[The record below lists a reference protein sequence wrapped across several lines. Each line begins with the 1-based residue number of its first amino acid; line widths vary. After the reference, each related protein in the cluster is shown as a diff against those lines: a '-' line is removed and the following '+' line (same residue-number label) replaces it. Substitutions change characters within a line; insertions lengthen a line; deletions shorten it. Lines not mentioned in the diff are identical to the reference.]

1 MTPKIA
7 LIGRPNVGKSTLFNR
22 LIRSN
27 RAITHDRPGVTRDR
41 MEGTVRRDGEEWT
54 IIDTGG
60 VTLDENQTTAAEGP
74 NELRGFEE
82 EILRGVNEA
91 IGECVALCLVVDGRD
106 GLLPF
111 DRRLANFAR
120 KTGKP
125 ILLAVNKVDG
135 GELEE
140 EYTAEFHELGL
151 PMVAISGEHGFQIR
165 TFEEML
171 RDMIPVEDEEDE
183 FFAVEEYK
191 QLGLKVA
198 MLGRPNA
205 GKSSLINAMTQSE
218 RMIVSDVAG
227 TTRDSVD
234 VTYEIDD
241 MRYTFVDTAG
251 IRRRTKISDTVE
263 RYSVNSSIK
272 SSTKANVTLL
282 VIDGQEGLTTQDK
295 RLLKLLDERKT
306 PFMVLIN
313 KADLVEPRQ
322 MKEVVRDY
330 KHELGYCGHVP
341 VIHVSAHTRMN
352 LKKILPTAEKIWK
365 ECSVRVPT
373 SVLNRALDIVV
384 EKHQPPVVKR
394 VRPKFFYMTQA
405 ETLPPTFVF
414 FCNDHERLKEHYIR
428 YLEKAVRKLFKI
440 EHAPIRLKFR
450 SSHSKR
456 TFAKKKKKKK

>member
-1 MTPKIA
+1 MTSKIA

-41 MEGTVRRDGEEWT
+41 MEGFVRRDGEEWT

-60 VTLDENQTTAAEGP
+60 VTLDENQITAAQGP
-74 NELRGFEE
+74 NELRGFED
-82 EILRGVNEA
+82 EILRGVTEA
-91 IGECVALCLVVDGRD
+91 IEECAALCLVVDGRD

-111 DRRLANFAR
+111 DRRLATYAR
-120 KTGKP
+120 KTGLP
-125 ILLAVNKVDG
+125 VLLAVNKVDG

-140 EYTAEFHELGL
+140 EYTAEFHELGF
-151 PMVAISGEHGFQIR
+151 PMIAISGEHGFQMR
-165 TFEEML
+165 TFEMMLREML
-171 RDMIPVEDEEDE
+171 PEEDDEE
-183 FFAVEEYK
+183 FAAPEEYK
-191 QLGLKVA
+191 QLGLKIA

-205 GKSSLINAMTQSE
+205 GKSSLINALTQSE

-241 MRYTFVDTAG
+241 KRYTFVDTAG
-251 IRRRTKISDTVE
+251 IRRRTKITDTVE

-282 VIDGQEGLTTQDK
+282 VLDGQEGVTSQDK
-295 RLLKLLDERKT
+295 RLMKLLDERKT

-313 KADLVEPRQ
+313 KTDLVDPKQ
-322 MKEVVRDY
+322 MQEVRKIY
-330 KHELGYCGHVP
+330 QHELAYCGHVP
-341 VIHVSAHTRMN
+341 VLHVSAHTRMG
-352 LKKILPTAEKIWK
+352 LKKILPLAEQIWK
-365 ECSVRVPT
+365 ECSVRIPT
-373 SVLNRALDIVV
+373 SMLNRTLEEVV
-384 EKHQPPVVKR
+384 TKHQPPVVKR
-394 VRPKFFYMTQA
+394 VRPKFFFMTQA

-428 YLEKAVRKLFKI
+428 YLEKAVRKSFKI

-450 SSHSKR
+450 SSHTKR
-456 TFAKKKKKKK
+456 TFAKKKKKKR

>member
-1 MTPKIA
+1 MTAKIA

-41 MEGTVRRDGEEWT
+41 MEGIVRRDGEEWT

-60 VTLDENQTTAAEGP
+60 VTLDENQTTATEGP

-82 EILRGVNEA
+82 EILRGVTEA
-91 IGECVALCLVVDGRD
+91 IGECEALCLVVDGRD

-151 PMVAISGEHGFQIR
+151 PMIAISGEHGFQIR
-165 TFEEML
+165 TFELMLREML
-171 RDMIPVEDEEDE
+171 PEEPEAPE
-183 FFAVEEYK
+183 FAPVEEYK

-205 GKSSLINAMTQSE
+205 GKSSLINALTKSE

-234 VTYEIDD
+234 VTYENEEK
-241 MRYTFVDTAG
+241 RYTFVDTAG

-313 KADLVEPRQ
+313 KADLVAPREMQ
-322 MKEVVRDY
+322 EVRKMYKE
-330 KHELGYCGHVP
+330 ELAYCGHVP
-341 VIHVSAHTRMN
+341 VLHVSAHTRMN
-352 LKKILPTAEKIWK
+352 LKKILPLAEQIWE

-373 SVLNRALDIVV
+373 SLLNRTLEEVV
-384 EKHQPPVVKR
+384 TKHQPPVVKR

-428 YLEKAVRKLFKI
+428 YLEKAVRKSFKI
-440 EHAPIRLKFR
+440 AHAPIRLKFR

-456 TFAKKKKKKK
+456 TFPKKKKKKR

>member
-1 MTPKIA
+1 MTAKIA

-41 MEGTVRRDGEEWT
+41 MEGIVRRDGEEWT

-60 VTLDENQTTAAEGP
+60 VTLDENQTTATEGP

-82 EILRGVNEA
+82 EILRGVTEA
-91 IGECVALCLVVDGRD
+91 IGECEALCLVVDGRD

-151 PMVAISGEHGFQIR
+151 PMIAISGEHGFQIR
-165 TFEEML
+165 TFELML
-171 RDMIPVEDEEDE
+171 RDMLPEEPETPE
-183 FFAVEEYK
+183 FAPVEEYK

-205 GKSSLINAMTQSE
+205 GKSSLINALTKSE

-234 VTYEIDD
+234 VTYENDEK
-241 MRYTFVDTAG
+241 RYTFVDTAG

-313 KADLVEPRQ
+313 KADLVAPREMQ
-322 MKEVVRDY
+322 EVRKMYKE
-330 KHELGYCGHVP
+330 ELAYCGHVP
-341 VIHVSAHTRMN
+341 VLHVSAHTRMN
-352 LKKILPTAEKIWK
+352 LKKILPLAEQIWE
-365 ECSVRVPT
+365 ECSVRIPT
-373 SVLNRALDIVV
+373 SVLNRTLEEVV
-384 EKHQPPVVKR
+384 TKHQPPVVKR

-428 YLEKAVRKLFKI
+428 YLEKAVRKSFKI
-440 EHAPIRLKFR
+440 AHAPIRLKFR
-450 SSHSKR
+450 SSHTKR
-456 TFAKKKKKKK
+456 TFAKKKKKKR